1 MQGARVSMGKNG
13 SKKSGIYFNEYNNIY
28 ICIYFTS
35 PDSNQL
41 VLFEFFHNISIFF
54 SLGRKVCPYS
64 LQRLL
69 PGRK

>member
-1 MQGARVSMGKNG
+1 MQGARVSMGQNG

-41 VLFEFFHNISIFF
+41 VLF
-54 SLGRKVCPYS
+54 
-64 LQRLL
+64 
-69 PGRK
+69 